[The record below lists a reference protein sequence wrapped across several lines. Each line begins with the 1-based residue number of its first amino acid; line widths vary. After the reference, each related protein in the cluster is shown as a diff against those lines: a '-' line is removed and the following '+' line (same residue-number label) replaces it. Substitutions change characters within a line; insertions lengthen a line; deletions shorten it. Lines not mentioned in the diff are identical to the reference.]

1 VAAFN
6 KIQQFAYDLSKKVHN
21 LNADGISIVLS
32 NTAPNASTN
41 QVLADITQIANSNGY
56 TTNGQ
61 SVTPVGSSATGTF
74 TLSGTAV
81 VWTSVT
87 GNMGPFQYVVLYN
100 TTSTTPLK
108 PLIGWWDYGSALTLN
123 GANGDTFTVQFN
135 GSATT
140 GTILT
145 VA

>member
-1 VAAFN
+1 VAATS
-6 KIQQFAYDLSKKVHN
+6 KILS
-21 LNADGISIVLS
+21 
-32 NTAPNASTN
+32 
-41 QVLADITQIANSNGY
+41 DITQIANSNGY

-61 SVTPVGSSATGTF
+61 SVTPVGATATGTF

-81 VWTSVT
+81 VWTSNT

-108 PLIGWWDYGSALTLN
+108 PLILWWDYGSALTLN